1 MGPYQV
7 GRQILRCRSWRH
19 FRRIRNRRRRFPWR
33 QDRLWTLCRRRWRR
47 EGSRG
52 ETSWGQGR
60 RRRWGRRSTR
70 GRRWWWW
77 KEKEEEEEGSQVN
90 LTCKDKQRRG
100 EQSDSNSVFL
110 FNFESEVF
118 LICLSRGQFVRPM
131 TLNFVVMARP
141 WAKEKFVIDS
151 SSQSKIPCVGRY
163 CT

>member
-7 GRQILRCRSWRH
+7 GRQILGSRGWRH
-19 FRRIRNRRRRFPWR
+19 FRGIRNWRRRFPRR

-60 RRRWGRRSTR
+60 RRRGRRSTR

-90 LTCKDKQRRG
+90 LTCKDKQRR
-100 EQSDSNSVFL
+100 EELRKTKSVFL
-110 FNFESEVF
+110 FKHFLGIES
-118 LICLSRGQFVRPM
+118 
-131 TLNFVVMARP
+131 NVMF
-141 WAKEKFVIDS
+141 KHTNYNNSTFSDV
-151 SSQSKIPCVGRY
+151 SKH
-163 CT
+163 